1 MNISGQHEPIVESS
15 EVRKDGYAALCQ
27 LAVSC
32 TLAKSDRRA
41 LAEHILRADKIGT
54 GAFAMLTRLLSQ
66 KLLYATV
73 LDDDKVCPT
82 IAVGGSGI
90 TYAID
95 ELEPQEGQ
103 LFHYDEYA
111 LGQNGIH
118 VGSLLGATLIGMK
131 AGTRGPF
138 LQANGTFRSVH
149 LLSVSHCL
157 PVA

>member
-1 MNISGQHEPIVESS
+1 MSISGQQELIVEST

-32 TLAKSDRRA
+32 ILTKSDRRA

-54 GAFAMLTRLLSQ
+54 GAFEMLTRLLSQ

-73 LDDDKVCPT
+73 LDDDNVCSA
-82 IAVGGSGI
+82 IAVGGSRV

-95 ELEPQEGQ
+95 ELDPQTGQ

-111 LGQNGIH
+111 FGQNGLH

-131 AGTRGPF
+131 VGAVGPL
-138 LQANGTFRSVH
+138 LQADGTFRSVR
-149 LLSVSHCL
+149 LLRVGH
-157 PVA
+157 